1 MTGNRTRYATGIS
14 PVRSDRE
21 SCYGI
26 QRFSAIRRKTRANQ
40 STNHGGLASVIALLQ
55 SRRAAPLIAHFSNG
69 AAALKIGPQYQIDG
83 RSIVKKNL
91 LFGIALVLL
100 LGSIECHAERPSQR
114 TDVIQAP
121 NASVTHVST
130 RAGIEPSHLV
140 DPPAAVAK
148 LPNITCRRARP
159 DLDPDCTSG
168 HYLIT
173 VYPEGCSSSGF
184 FGTAHPI
191 TGSLLNLRDSFPP
204 GEATLIAKVR
214 DKQFICISATAYGA
228 RGPEWYYVTAIPV
241 SSVEPCTHSAACED
255 PGDLPIQWEV
265 QPPASTCH
273 LGSNDR
279 YEGAC
284 PSGWVSSDEINQFS
298 MGLR

>member
-1 MTGNRTRYATGIS
+1 MKRNLFLSITLTLFFT
-14 PVRSDRE
+14 
-21 SCYGI
+21 
-26 QRFSAIRRKTRANQ
+26 ANEC
-40 STNHGGLASVIALLQ
+40 LAE
-55 SRRAAPLIAHFSNG
+55 RAAQQTTVSQLPTATTIPAS
-69 AAALKIGPQYQIDG
+69 K
-83 RSIVKKNL
+83 SIK
-91 LFGIALVLL
+91 
-100 LGSIECHAERPSQR
+100 R
-114 TDVIQAP
+114 T
-121 NASVTHVST
+121 S
-130 RAGIEPSHLV
+130 GEPSELV
-140 DPPAAVAK
+140 DPPPAVAK

-159 DLDPDCTSG
+159 DLGPDCTSG
-168 HYLIT
+168 SYLIT

-191 TGSLLNLRDSFPP
+191 TGSLLNLRDRFPP

-214 DKQFICISATAYGA
+214 DKQFICISATAFGA

-241 SSVEPCTHSAACED
+241 SSVEPCTHSAVCED
-255 PGDLPIQWEV
+255 PGNLPIQWEV

-273 LGSNDR
+273 LGSNDQ